1 MAEIRTVAQVM
12 VEHLA
17 AAGIDTI
24 FGYPGDPNIEL
35 IEAARR
41 RGIRLVL
48 GAREGTVG
56 FMAEATGMLT
66 GRPGV
71 CLSTLGPGSTALTN
85 AVANAYLDRVPMIA
99 VSGQI
104 STAMEPYFTHQVV
117 NHDQLYAG
125 ISKWAVRMVPASAA
139 AIMRKA
145 LRVAVAERPGPVHLT
160 TAADVIGA
168 PSPDAD
174 VRLPPLAPVAG
185 APQLFATDPGM
196 ADMAVRLAEAQRP
209 VILTGISALRAGAT
223 PALVRLA
230 ERMGAPVVVSP
241 MSKGV
246 FPEDHP
252 LYASTVDMACNAVV
266 WEFLGDSDLLL
277 IAGFDAVELIKPW
290 KLSVPA
296 IHVDSVPNTD
306 QIYAAGVELVGDI
319 PFILEA
325 LADGVRGE
333 ARDGEARVASHRA
346 RLRETF
352 YAGRKAGRLN
362 PTDVIDAMNA
372 SLPADTIVSTDVGSH
387 KLLVG
392 QGWRARTPRSFLMTN
407 GLSSMGFALPAAIA
421 AKLARPDC
429 PVVCTTGD
437 GGFAMVQSE
446 LRTAASLGLGIMVVV
461 FCDNS
466 LNRIELKQMRRQY
479 PSELTRI
486 DPSDLVRIAEA
497 MDCDGIRV
505 ESPDALA
512 DIVSRAPWLE
522 RPLLVQ
528 AVIDPAQYD
537 AQF

>member
-1 MAEIRTVAQVM
+1 M
-12 VEHLA
+12 VDHLA

-41 RGIRLVL
+41 AGLRLVL
-48 GAREGTVG
+48 GSREGTVG
-56 FMAEATGMLT
+56 LMAEAAGMLT

-71 CLSTLGPGSTALTN
+71 CLSTLGPGSTSLTN

-99 VSGQI
+99 ISGQI
-104 STAMEPYFTHQVV
+104 STTMEPYFTHQVV
-117 NHDQLYAG
+117 NHDQLYG
-125 ISKWAVRMVPASAA
+125 SVTKWAVRMVPASAG

-145 LRVAVAERPGPVHLT
+145 LRLAIAERPGPVHLT
-160 TAADVIGA
+160 TAGDVVGA
-168 PSPDAD
+168 PCPDGE
-174 VRLPPLAPVAG
+174 VRLPPLAPAAG

-196 ADMAVRLAEAQRP
+196 ADVAARLAEARRP

-223 PALVRLA
+223 AALVRLA
-230 ERMGAPVVVSP
+230 ERLGAAVVVSP

-252 LYASTVDMACNAVV
+252 LYASTIDMACNDVV
-266 WEFLGDSDLLL
+266 WEFLAESDLLL
-277 IAGFDAVELIKPW
+277 VAGFDAVELIKPW

-296 IHVDSVPNTD
+296 IHVDSVSNTD
-306 QIYAAGVELVGDI
+306 QIYAAGVELIGDI
-319 PFILEA
+319 PFILNA
-325 LADGVRGE
+325 LADSVRGE
-333 ARDGEARVASHRA
+333 AREGDARVASHREK
-346 RLRETF
+346 LRETF
-352 YAGRKAGRLN
+352 YAGRKTGRLN

-372 SLPADTIVSTDVGSH
+372 SLPAETIVSTDVGSH

-392 QGWRARTPRSFLMTN
+392 QGWQARTPRAFLMTN

-421 AKLARPDC
+421 AKLTHPER

-446 LRTAASLGLGIMVVV
+446 LRTAASLRLGIMVVV

-497 MDCDGIRV
+497 MDCDGVRV
-505 ESPDALA
+505 ETTDALA
-512 DIVSRAPWLE
+512 DVIAKAAGLD
-522 RPLLVQ
+522 RPLVVQ
-528 AVIDPAQYD
+528 AIIDPAQYD